1 MAREAALGQAGRTG
15 PPDRGPSAS
24 GSEPERVA
32 GVLRDQI
39 VDGDR
44 APGSRLVERDL
55 ADELG
60 VSRVPVREALRLLV
74 AEGLVTPRPR
84 TWAVV
89 RTFTDDDV
97 DHLLDVR
104 AALEGLAARRAAER
118 RDPARLEALADAL
131 AREDDAAR
139 RSDATGARRAA
150 ADFHEALL
158 AAAGNSVLDEVS
170 AVTASRARW
179 LLGQHEDLAQM
190 AGEHRLLLDAISA
203 GDVEGAARTVA
214 AHLRTSRSAVAA
226 LRPAGRAPDTL
237 VR

>member
-1 MAREAALGQAGRTG
+1 MELPGT
-15 PPDRGPSAS
+15 PPTAF
-24 GSEPERVA
+24 EPEPQRVA
-32 GVLRDQI
+32 RALRDQI
-39 VDGDR
+39 VVGER
-44 APGSRLVERDL
+44 APGSKLVERDL

-97 DHLLDVR
+97 DDLLDVR
-104 AALEGLAARRAAER
+104 AALEGLAARRAAEH
-118 RDPARLEALADAL
+118 RDPSRLGALADAL
-131 AREDDAAR
+131 GREDDAAR
-139 RSDATGARRAA
+139 RGDAVAARRAA

-158 AAAGNSVLDEVS
+158 AAAGNTVLDEVT

-190 AGEHRLLLDAISA
+190 AGEHRLLLEAIRA

-214 AHLRTSRSAVAA
+214 AHLRTSRSAVAS
-226 LRPAGRAPDTL
+226 LRSADDAPA
-237 VR
+237 

>member
-1 MAREAALGQAGRTG
+1 MDLLGSR
-15 PPDRGPSAS
+15 PSPF
-24 GSEPERVA
+24 EPEPQRVA
-32 GVLRDQI
+32 RVLRDQI
-39 VDGDR
+39 VVGER

-97 DHLLDVR
+97 DDLLDVR
-104 AALEGLAARRAAER
+104 AALEGLAARRAAEH
-118 RDPARLEALADAL
+118 RDPARLQALDDAL
-131 AREDDAAR
+131 AAEDDAADR
-139 RSDATGARRAA
+139 GDAAAARRAA

-158 AAAGNSVLDEVS
+158 AAAGNTVLDEMT

-190 AGEHRLLLDAISA
+190 AGEHRLLLDAIRA

-214 AHLRTSRSAVAA
+214 AHLRTSRSAVAS
-226 LRPAGRAPDTL
+226 LRQAGDTPA
-237 VR
+237 

>member
-1 MAREAALGQAGRTG
+1 MDLLGSR
-15 PPDRGPSAS
+15 PSPF
-24 GSEPERVA
+24 EPEPQRVA
-32 GVLRDQI
+32 RVLRDQI
-39 VDGDR
+39 VVGER

-97 DHLLDVR
+97 DDLLDVR
-104 AALEGLAARRAAER
+104 AALEGLAARRAAEH
-118 RDPARLEALADAL
+118 RDSARLQALDDAL
-131 AREDDAAR
+131 AAEDDAADR
-139 RSDATGARRAA
+139 GDAAAARRAA

-158 AAAGNSVLDEVS
+158 AAAGNTVLDEMT

-190 AGEHRLLLDAISA
+190 AGEHRLLLDAIRA

-214 AHLRTSRSAVAA
+214 AHLRTSRSAVAS
-226 LRPAGRAPDTL
+226 LRQAGDTPA
-237 VR
+237 

>member
-1 MAREAALGQAGRTG
+1 MDLPGS
-15 PPDRGPSAS
+15 PPSPF
-24 GSEPERVA
+24 EPEPQRVA
-32 GVLRDQI
+32 RVLRDQI
-39 VDGDR
+39 VVGER

-97 DHLLDVR
+97 DDLLDVR
-104 AALEGLAARRAAER
+104 AALEGLAARRAAEH
-118 RDPARLEALADAL
+118 RDPARLQALDDAL
-131 AREDDAAR
+131 AAEDDAADR
-139 RSDATGARRAA
+139 GDAAAARRAA

-158 AAAGNSVLDEVS
+158 AAAGNTVLDEVT

-190 AGEHRLLLDAISA
+190 AGEHRLLLDAIRA

-214 AHLRTSRSAVAA
+214 AHLRTSRSAVAS
-226 LRPAGRAPDTL
+226 LRQAGDTPA
-237 VR
+237 

>member
-1 MAREAALGQAGRTG
+1 MDLLGS
-15 PPDRGPSAS
+15 PPSPF
-24 GSEPERVA
+24 EPEPQRVA
-32 GVLRDQI
+32 RVLRDQI
-39 VDGDR
+39 VVGER

-97 DHLLDVR
+97 DDLLDVR
-104 AALEGLAARRAAER
+104 AALEGLAARRAAEH
-118 RDPARLEALADAL
+118 RDPARLQALDDAL
-131 AREDDAAR
+131 AAEDDAADR
-139 RSDATGARRAA
+139 GDAAAARRAA

-158 AAAGNSVLDEVS
+158 AAAGNTVLDEVT

-190 AGEHRLLLDAISA
+190 AGEHRLLLDAIRA

-214 AHLRTSRSAVAA
+214 AHLRTSRSAVAS
-226 LRPAGRAPDTL
+226 LRQAGDTPA
-237 VR
+237 

>member
-1 MAREAALGQAGRTG
+1 MELHAA
-15 PPDRGPSAS
+15 PSAPF
-24 GSEPERVA
+24 EPEPQRVA
-32 GVLRDQI
+32 RVLRDQI
-39 VDGDR
+39 VVGER
-44 APGSRLVERDL
+44 APGSKLVERDL

-97 DHLLDVR
+97 EQLLDVR
-104 AALEGLAARRAAER
+104 AALEGLAARRAAQR
-118 RDPARLEALADAL
+118 RDRASLEALADAL
-131 AREDDAAR
+131 GREDDAAR
-139 RSDATGARRAA
+139 RGDATAARRAA

-158 AAAGNSVLDEVS
+158 AAAGNTVLDEVT

-190 AGEHRLLLDAISA
+190 AGEHRLLLDAVRA
-203 GDVEGAARTVA
+203 GDVERAARTVD
-214 AHLRTSRSAVAA
+214 AHLRTSRAAVAA
-226 LRPAGRAPDTL
+226 LGSADAAPA
-237 VR
+237 